1 MTRFNGRKFF
11 ARYDK
16 FELADE
22 VDKYRLSKLGKFSGS
37 TEDRMRVHKNKKFTT
52 HDWIVS
58 KNGEEP
64 DGTVG
69 VPIGNCLE
77 DYILYIW

>member
-1 MTRFNGRKFF
+1 MTRFNGSKFF

-52 HDWIVS
+52 HD
-58 KNGEEP
+58 
-64 DGTVG
+64 
-69 VPIGNCLE
+69 
-77 DYILYIW
+77 

>member
-1 MTRFNGRKFF
+1 MTRFNGSTFF

-16 FELADE
+16 FDLTGE

-52 HDWIVS
+52 HD
-58 KNGEEP
+58 
-64 DGTVG
+64 
-69 VPIGNCLE
+69 
-77 DYILYIW
+77 